1 MKKKFVLAALM
12 FASAAAAAP
21 LTLKHTAGET
31 KVNAPASRVVAL
43 GPHALDM
50 LLSLGIQPVGYGE
63 AAQLAVTNYGSPIR
77 QIRYLGSR
85 VKGKPLNV
93 GDRFKPNLE
102 VVASLKPDLIV
113 GENYAQDAYSA
124 LSKVGPTVLFRGTQ
138 TGDWQKT
145 LPVLAKAVGREKQ
158 ANAVIA
164 RNKKMMAQARE
175 NLPAWIRGKTVL
187 VVWNAGGANKDMY
200 TVLGPNDWTGGF
212 FQSLGLKLDTLG
224 TKPTLSDGEGYSKVS
239 SEGLAAA
246 KADAIFVIASSKN
259 TVQQAK
265 KDWQANALAQRLS
278 ASKAGHVYFLDI
290 QLFGR
295 LRGPIAEELM
305 VRELGRQLK

>member
-1 MKKKFVLAALM
+1 MKRMSALAALAL
-12 FASAAAAAP
+12 ASPATAAP
-21 LTLKHTAGET
+21 LTIKHYSGET

-85 VKGKPLNV
+85 VTSAPVNV

-124 LSKVGPTVLFRGTQ
+124 LSKVGPTVLFEGIH

-158 ANAVIA
+158 ASAVIA

-175 NLPAWIRGKTVL
+175 TLPAWIRGKTVL
-187 VVWNAGGANKDMY
+187 VVWNAGGANKDLF

-212 FQSLGLKLDTLG
+212 FQNLGLKLDTLG
-224 TKPTLSDGEGYSKVS
+224 AQDTSLSEGYRKVS
-239 SEGLAAA
+239 SEGLATT

-259 TVQQAK
+259 TVAQAK

-278 ASKAGHVYFLDI
+278 ASKAGHVYFLDV
-290 QLFGR
+290 QLFSR
-295 LRGPIAEELM
+295 IRGPIAEELM